1 SLLCYKG
8 TRQPDSL
15 GETNEHGHR
24 LKQFAT
30 QTYEEKLDK
39 NTNPLLHSKVPS
51 THSQVFGDGQ
61 PSSCTNVQRSSS
73 GPSSYTK
80 VHSASSGHPSSFTKG
95 RPSSFGNPSSCSNV
109 QPSSFGH
116 SSSFTNGQPS
126 SFGHQRP
133 LSGKEKLVSN
143 AARTLYEKNKK
154 LPDTV
159 DEQNPLLSYQQLQL
173 VDEKNPL

>member
-1 SLLCYKG
+1 ALLCYKG
-8 TRQPDSL
+8 THQPDST
-15 GETNEHGHR
+15 GETNEPGR
-24 LKQFAT
+24 LLKQFAI

-39 NTNPLLHSKVPS
+39 NTDPLLHSELPS
-51 THSQVFGDGQ
+51 THSRVFSDGQ
-61 PSSCTNVQRSSS
+61 PSSFTN
-73 GPSSYTK
+73 
-80 VHSASSGHPSSFTKG
+80 G

-143 AARTLYEKNKK
+143 AARTLYGKNKK

-173 VDEKNPL
+173 DQSMVIAKYEASSE